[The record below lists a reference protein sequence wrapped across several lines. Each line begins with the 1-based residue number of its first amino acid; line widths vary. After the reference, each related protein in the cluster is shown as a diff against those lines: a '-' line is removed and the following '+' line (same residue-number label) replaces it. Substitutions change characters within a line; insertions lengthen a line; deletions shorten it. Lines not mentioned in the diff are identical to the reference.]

1 MVVEDVVFSERS
13 TAFWLELGPTSLYN
27 QFLGARLHAGWL
39 EGALPVLSTLRALFC
54 EAAR

>member
-27 QFLGARLHAGWL
+27 QSLGARLHAG
-39 EGALPVLSTLRALFC
+39 
-54 EAAR
+54 